1 MFPRSGNDPLALTS
15 FSTTTPP
22 PPSDTLPLVSFDDFG
37 KLRLLPAQHFETS
50 EKLKD
55 ECKDFKEQLSEFTS
69 LVQDLMRH
77 VDSKVKQVENEKL
90 KVCT

>member
-55 ECKDFKEQLSEFTS
+55 ECKDFKERTGEDFVLLLFFFFFQIHLSTVF
-69 LVQDLMRH
+69 
-77 VDSKVKQVENEKL
+77 
-90 KVCT
+90 